1 MSADEPSPIEGALRV
16 ESALRRRLAADLHDD
31 PLQAL
36 AAVAM
41 GLELARMQGAG
52 EGLKEIEETAREA
65 TRRLRRMLAE
75 ITGPEE
81 SGPLADALKAHVAAL
96 GERCAV
102 LVEDEPPAALRR
114 VVGFIAAEAASAGAQ
129 GLRISQTNGNVTVAV
144 EGADGLDLELA
155 RARASLAGG
164 ACGSVVGGVVEI
176 SLPVR

>member
-1 MSADEPSPIEGALRV
+1 MSADEPLPIDGALRV

-41 GLELARMQGAG
+41 GLELARLQGAG
-52 EGLKEIEETAREA
+52 EELREIEETAREA

-81 SGPLADALKAHVAAL
+81 SGPLAEALKAHVAAL

-102 LVEDEPPAALRR
+102 LVEDEPPETLRQ
-114 VVGFIAAEAASAGAQ
+114 VVGLIAAEAASAGAH
-129 GLRISQTNGNVTVAV
+129 GLRISRRNGKVTVAV
-144 EGADGLDLELA
+144 EGAGGLDLELA
-155 RARASLAGG
+155 RARASLSGG
-164 ACGSVVGGVVEI
+164 ACVTVDRGVVEI